1 LVVRAA
7 KGARSARKAA
17 LPAVLLAVLPAESV
31 VELKASWVALLV
43 GATMVKALESV
54 RLGAM
59 AAKAVRLAASALVV
73 AVQVLMAAEQTGHA
87 VPAAL
92 KGVSREEP
100 ALEPLSAQ
108 RLVQPRDPFRLG
120 EPVPMVPRQRQGRHH
135 AASYLAQTR
144 EARAVCLLPRPPQ
157 QVRAERVVR
166 APFPGRKGC
175 MNCGAGRYR
184 RRAHGRVA

>member
-1 LVVRAA
+1 LLLALLLA
-7 KGARSARKAA
+7 L
-17 LPAVLLAVLPAESV
+17 LPALLLAESVVESV

-43 GATMVKALESV
+43 GATMVKALEWV

-59 AAKAVRLAASALVV
+59 AAKAVRLAASVLVL
-73 AVQVLMAAEQTGHA
+73 AVQVSMAAEQTGHA
-87 VPAAL
+87 ARAAL

-100 ALEPLSAQ
+100 ASEPLSGP
-108 RLVQPRDPFRLG
+108 RLVQPRDPYRSDEL
-120 EPVPMVPRQRQGRHH
+120 VRRVQHQRPARHH
-135 AASYLAQTR
+135 AASCLAQTR
-144 EARAVCLLPRPPQ
+144 EARAECLLPKPPQ

-166 APFPGRKGC
+166 APFLERKGC